1 MFFELLQYRIQP
13 GKRDE
18 WVEYMETEIIP
29 YQISKGMVVIGSF
42 ISPEDADLYVW
53 IRRFENEEE
62 RKRLY
67 TAVYENPQWTED
79 MLPKVTEL
87 IYREQNNITLLE
99 ATSRSVIQ

>member
-1 MFFELLQYRIQP
+1 MFFELRQYRVQP

-18 WVEYMETEIIP
+18 WVAYMENEIVP

-62 RKRLY
+62 RQRLY
-67 TAVYENPQWTED
+67 AAAYEDPQWTEN
-79 MLPKVTEL
+79 MLPIVQEL
-87 IYREQNNITLLE
+87 IYRDQSTITVLE
-99 ATSRSVIQ
+99 ATSKSVIQ

>member
-1 MFFELLQYRIQP
+1 MFFELRQYRLQP

-18 WVEYMETEIIP
+18 WVEYMENEIIP

-42 ISPEDADLYVW
+42 ISPEDEDLYVW
-53 IRRFENEEE
+53 IRRFESEEE

-67 TAVYENPQWTED
+67 AAVYEDAHWTEN
-79 MLPKVTEL
+79 MLPRVQEL
-87 IYREQNNITLLE
+87 IYRDQSKITVLE